1 MLTVYRKRI
10 IIELS
15 NDKGMNIMNIAI
27 LYQVKEPPQV
37 GNIRKPMKEGGYSDS
52 GSDLAYE
59 LKKNGY
65 NLITPVENPIEK
77 YIGKVKVIGQKCS
90 DVQTYDD
97 KYYTNHILLEHGLD
111 VVNDVSVKSADEYNG
126 DFPCVIKPIRG
137 RGSQGVSVIENKEQ
151 LDKVINKLVA
161 DKIYGSEFMIEPYL
175 DGDEI
180 TVAVFPA
187 DSEHKKPYCLPPV
200 SRFNYQNGIAPY
212 SGKVA
217 VSENSKAV
225 ENIEEYTDIIHNCE
239 KAYEILGLKAP
250 IRIDCRKNKDG
261 KYLMFDVNMK
271 PNMTMATRVHRQ
283 NQDSLMM
290 LAAEKAGYSRIGLIE
305 LFLNTAWK

>member
-1 MLTVYRKRI
+1 MCYKADTRQRQSRRI
-10 IIELS
+10 
-15 NDKGMNIMNIAI
+15 
-27 LYQVKEPPQV
+27 
-37 GNIRKPMKEGGYSDS
+37 
-52 GSDLAYE
+52 
-59 LKKNGY
+59 
-65 NLITPVENPIEK
+65 
-77 YIGKVKVIGQKCS
+77 
-90 DVQTYDD
+90 
-97 KYYTNHILLEHGLD
+97 
-111 VVNDVSVKSADEYNG
+111 
-126 DFPCVIKPIRG
+126 
-137 RGSQGVSVIENKEQ
+137 VIENKEQ

-161 DKIYGSEFMIEPYL
+161 DKIYGSEFIIEPYL

-187 DSEHKKPYCLPPV
+187 DNEHKKPYCLPPV
-200 SRFNYQNGIAPY
+200 SRFNHQNGIAPY

-225 ENIEEYTDIIHNCE
+225 ENIEEYTDIMITAKRHMS
-239 KAYEILGLKAP
+239 IGFKAP

>member
-1 MLTVYRKRI
+1 M
-10 IIELS
+10 
-15 NDKGMNIMNIAI
+15 
-27 LYQVKEPPQV
+27 
-37 GNIRKPMKEGGYSDS
+37 
-52 GSDLAYE
+52 
-59 LKKNGY
+59 
-65 NLITPVENPIEK
+65 
-77 YIGKVKVIGQKCS
+77 
-90 DVQTYDD
+90 
-97 KYYTNHILLEHGLD
+97 
-111 VVNDVSVKSADEYNG
+111 
-126 DFPCVIKPIRG
+126 
-137 RGSQGVSVIENKEQ
+137 
-151 LDKVINKLVA
+151 DKVINKLVA

-200 SRFNYQNGIAPY
+200 SRFNHQNGIAPY

-290 LAAEKAGYSRIGLIE
+290 LAAEKARYSRIGLIE

>member
-1 MLTVYRKRI
+1 MC
-10 IIELS
+10 
-15 NDKGMNIMNIAI
+15 
-27 LYQVKEPPQV
+27 
-37 GNIRKPMKEGGYSDS
+37 IRDR
-52 GSDLAYE
+52 
-59 LKKNGY
+59 
-65 NLITPVENPIEK
+65 